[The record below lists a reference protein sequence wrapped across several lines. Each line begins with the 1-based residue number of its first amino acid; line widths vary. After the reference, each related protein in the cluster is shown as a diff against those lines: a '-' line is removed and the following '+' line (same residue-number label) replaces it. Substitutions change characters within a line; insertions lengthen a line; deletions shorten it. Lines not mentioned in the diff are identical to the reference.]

1 MFTDARS
8 PKVMVALVTSRHAHA
23 HDKVKR
29 VPKTEEALA
38 AETSVQEAEH
48 HNENAARLGV
58 GGLTVT

>member
-1 MFTDARS
+1 MFTEARS

-23 HDKVKR
+23 HDKLKR
-29 VPKTEEALA
+29 APKTEEALA